1 MKIVNLNKDP
11 SRIDIFNEALSV
23 YSNTML
29 AERLEM
35 ASSISYEFLGN
46 ISLDEMSDEFML
58 KAYIHHSA
66 GNEVAIKQIKEVQ
79 ELHKITKQLKLKKTK
94 NKQELVLIN
103 LHRTMIIEYRK
114 AYHAFNINR
123 LKELKV
129 YNLAEFSKEEFWQ
142 LEVPQYD
149 SDNNKEN
156 PYIQKLTT
164 IIKEKECIFTFD
176 VHVEQEFTFTEF
188 AATHA
193 LTSDFIKIPLW
204 KFPMMTDME
213 FFQLKYTR
221 EDLKKPLHAFHP
233 QFNECVKAMS
243 ELPFT
248 ADNCEKI
255 LHLFNQKIMPFQQPM
270 QQAINDSLYCS
281 QQRNKTEK
289 DSGMTFNLGITS
301 AENLIHY
308 FERLEIVEPYIA
320 SEIKDRLGKE
330 INLQSSCIFSYCT
343 IQKPEEDKIQ

>member
-23 YSNTML
+23 FPNTML

-35 ASSISYEFLGN
+35 ASLISYEFLGN
-46 ISLDEMSDEFML
+46 IELEERSDEWML
-58 KAYIHHSA
+58 RASLHA
-66 GNEVAIKQIKEVQ
+66 ATGNEDAIKHIKEVQ
-79 ELHKITKQLKLKKTK
+79 ELHKITKQLKLKKIK

-103 LHRTMIIEYRK
+103 IHRTMVVEYRK
-114 AYHAFNINR
+114 AYHEYNIKR
-123 LKELKV
+123 LKELKITE
-129 YNLAEFSKEEFWQ
+129 LADFSKEEFWQ

-149 SDNNKEN
+149 SNDNNEN

-164 IIKEKECIFTFD
+164 IIKEKEYIFAFD
-176 VHVEQEFTFTEF
+176 FQVEQEFTYTEF
-188 AATHA
+188 AATNA

-221 EDLKKPLHAFHP
+221 EDLKKPLLAFHT

-243 ELPFT
+243 ELSFT

-255 LHLFNQKIMPFQQPM
+255 LHLFKQKIMPFQQPM

-343 IQKPEEDKIQ
+343 IEQADKERK